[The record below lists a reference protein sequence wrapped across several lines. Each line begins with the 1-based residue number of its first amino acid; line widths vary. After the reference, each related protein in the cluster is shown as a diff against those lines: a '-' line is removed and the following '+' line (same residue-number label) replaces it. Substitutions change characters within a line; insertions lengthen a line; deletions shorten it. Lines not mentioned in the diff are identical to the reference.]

1 MKIAQTAVNAPVT
14 TIMIALIVIIL
25 GAMALSRLPIDAMP
39 DVTSPTISI
48 STSYSKAS
56 PLVMEELITR
66 PIEQA
71 VSAVSGVEEISSR
84 SSEGNSSV
92 QVYFTWGTDLDAA
105 SNDLRDRLD
114 RILSRLPD
122 DASRPSLRKFDLAA
136 MPVVMMGVVSDL
148 DPITLRTLIDN
159 EISARLERVNGVASV
174 NIWGGLTREVQIN
187 VAPEKIK
194 ALGLSLDNVISRIK
208 AANINQPTGNIYRGN
223 YQITVRVPGVFET
236 LDELGETIVFQ
247 KDGASVSLK
256 EIATIEDASS
266 KVNSVVRINGEPG
279 IQISVNKQ
287 SGTNTVRV
295 AKAVLKE
302 VENINRSITQVKII
316 PLVDQSVY
324 ISRSINNLT
333 SSVVIGGLLAI
344 LILLFFLRN
353 LKSTMV
359 ISTAIPISIMATFGL
374 LYFNGFTLNMMTIG
388 ALALG
393 VGQLLDNSIVVLEN
407 IFRHREL
414 GKSPKE
420 AAIIGAEEVTS
431 PIIASTLTSLV
442 VFLPMLFMQGMT
454 GLMYK
459 QLAFV
464 VVFALICSLV
474 TALTMVPMLSSK
486 MLAVSSEPKGN
497 QKSLRCRFYHA
508 TGHILH
514 GLESIYA
521 QALDYVLRHRGKT
534 LIISLGLL
542 FATIFL
548 ATFIGSELMPMADE
562 GELRVNLDMEAGTR
576 LEVVDVKMKDLEKR
590 IAGIPEIKNVIT
602 QAGSGGWASGSNTGS
617 MRIRLLGRSERSRS
631 DEEIAAEIRK
641 RLGGIAGAKIRVRTA
656 TSNQMSRF
664 MGGGDRLEIQIRGHD
679 LAESSRLAQ
688 MIMKSIES
696 VEGITDANLSRTAGA
711 PEDLVI
717 IDRSKAAELGLS
729 VQQIASLLETA
740 LSGSS
745 AGEYVEQGHE
755 YPLLIQIKDADKLP
769 LEELLDISLVNS
781 RGQSIVLRNVVRVE
795 KSQSSTVIE
804 RLNQE
809 RMIDISANHS
819 GRNLSAVVKDIQSR
833 LDKIPLPLGYSVEI
847 AGDYKQQQESFRE
860 MFMGLILAVILIY
873 MVMASQFESIRDPLV
888 VMFTVPFAFIG
899 VSMLLF
905 LTATTFNIQSYLGII
920 MLAGIV
926 VNNSI
931 LLVDTAN
938 KLRRNEGVE
947 LYTALKTAGLRRIRP
962 ILMTAISTIL
972 GLLPLAIGL
981 AEGGETQAPLAR
993 AVIGG
998 LLVATLITLLLI
1010 PVIYSYFEGGSG
1022 GFQTAI
1028 LGKKEKGTGSSGGR

>member
-1 MKIAQTAVNAPVT
+1 MKIAQTAVNSPVT

-25 GAMALSRLPIDAMP
+25 GAMALIRLPIDAMP

-48 STSYSKAS
+48 STSYSQAS

-92 QVYFTWGTDLDAA
+92 QVYFTWGTDLEAA
-105 SNDLRDRLD
+105 SNDIRDRID
-114 RILSRLPD
+114 RIISRLPD
-122 DASRPSLRKFDLAA
+122 EASRPSLRKFDLAA
-136 MPVVMMGVVSDL
+136 MPVVMMGVVSEL
-148 DPITLRTLIDN
+148 DPVTLRTLIDN

-187 VAPEKIK
+187 IDPAKIN
-194 ALGLSLDNVISRIK
+194 ALGLSLDSVISRLK
-208 AANINQPTGNIYRGN
+208 ASNINQPTGNIHRGN
-223 YQITVRVPGVFET
+223 YQITVRVPGVFENLNDLSQT
-236 LDELGETIVFQ
+236 V
-247 KDGASVSLK
+247 
-256 EIATIEDASS
+256 IATRGGSSIYLKDIAAVEDASS
-266 KVNSVVRINGEPG
+266 EVTSVVRINGKPG

-295 AKAVLKE
+295 AKGVLKE
-302 VENINRSITQVKII
+302 VENINRSITQVKIV

-344 LILLFFLRN
+344 LILLVFLRN
-353 LKSTMV
+353 IISTMV

-414 GKSPKE
+414 GKSAKD
-420 AAIIGAEEVTS
+420 AAIIGADEVTS
-431 PIIASTLTSLV
+431 PIIASTLTTVV

-486 MLAVSSEPKGN
+486 MLHVSTEPKGN
-497 QKSLRCRFYHA
+497 QRSLRCRAFHF
-508 TGHILH
+508 TGRLLH
-514 GLESIYA
+514 SMEEIYA
-521 QALDYVLRHRGKT
+521 TALNYALRHRPKT
-534 LIISLGLL
+534 LLITGGLML
-542 FATIFL
+542 FAIFISM
-548 ATFIGSELMPMADE
+548 FIGSELMPMADE
-562 GELRVNLDMEAGTR
+562 GEIRVNLDMEAGTR
-576 LEVVDVKMKDLEKR
+576 LEVVDMHMKTLEHR
-590 IAGIPEIKNVIT
+590 LQGIEEIVNVIT

-617 MRIRLLGRSERSRS
+617 MRIRLLGRSQRKRS
-631 DEEIAAEIRK
+631 DEDIANDIRT
-641 RLGGIAGAKIRVRTA
+641 RLKSIPGARIRVRTA
-656 TSNQMSRF
+656 SSNQMSRF
-664 MGGGDRLEIQIRGHD
+664 MGGGDRLEIQVRGHD
-679 LAESSRLAQ
+679 LDESYRLANSLL
-688 MIMKSIES
+688 KSIEG
-696 VEGITDANLSRTAGA
+696 VEGITDANLSRTSGA
-711 PEDLVI
+711 PEDLII
-717 IDRSKAAELGLS
+717 IDRTKAATLGLT
-729 VQQIASLLETA
+729 VQQIASVLETA

-745 AGEYVEQGHE
+745 AGEFVDKGHE
-755 YPLLIQIKDADKLP
+755 YPMLLKIKDADKLP
-769 LEELLDISLVNS
+769 LEQLLNLGVVNS
-781 RGQSIVLRNVVRVE
+781 EGQTVVLRNVVKVE
-795 KSQSSTVIE
+795 HGQSSTVIE

-819 GRNLSAVVKDIQSR
+819 GRSLSAVVKDIQAR
-833 LDKIPLPLGYSVEI
+833 IDKVPLPLGYSIEI

-860 MFMGLILAVILIY
+860 MLIGLILAIVLIY
-873 MVMASQFESIRDPLV
+873 MVMASQFESLRDPLV
-888 VMFTVPFAFIG
+888 VMFSVPVAFIG
-899 VSMLLF
+899 VSFILF
-905 LTATTFNIQSYLGII
+905 LTHTTFNIQSYLGII

-926 VNNSI
+926 VNNAI
-931 LLVDTAN
+931 LLVDTTN
-938 KLRRNEGVE
+938 KLRRNEGME
-947 LYTALKTAGLRRIRP
+947 LYEAIKIAGRRRLRP
-962 ILMTAISTIL
+962 ILMTAITTLL
-972 GLLPLAIGL
+972 GLLPLALGM

-998 LLVATLITLLLI
+998 LLVSTLITLLLI
-1010 PVIYSYFEGGSG
+1010 PVVYSYFEG
-1022 GFQTAI
+1022 
-1028 LGKKEKGTGSSGGR
+1028 KRDKG